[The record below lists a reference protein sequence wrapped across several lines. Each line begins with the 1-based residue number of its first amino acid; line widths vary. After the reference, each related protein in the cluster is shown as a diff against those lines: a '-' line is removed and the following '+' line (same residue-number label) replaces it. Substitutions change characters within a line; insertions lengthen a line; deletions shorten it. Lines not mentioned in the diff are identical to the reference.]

1 MAMKE
6 STYLV
11 SYGFKK
17 KYLFFFKRLGK
28 GRLELE
34 VENGCIDNVNEL
46 NELENQLCQAYN
58 FKQVLITNIQ
68 PLGI

>member
-17 KYLFFFKRLGK
+17 NYLFFFRKLGK